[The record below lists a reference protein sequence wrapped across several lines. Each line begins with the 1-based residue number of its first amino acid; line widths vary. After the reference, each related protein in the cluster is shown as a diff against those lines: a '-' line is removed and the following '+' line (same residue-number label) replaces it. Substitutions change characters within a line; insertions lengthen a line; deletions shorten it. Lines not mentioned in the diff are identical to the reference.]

1 MLETF
6 TKYVFE
12 TTWSTETILFKWKI
26 DFVSKI
32 TKLNF
37 VDETIKSQRT

>member
-1 MLETF
+1 MLESLA
-6 TKYVFE
+6 KNVFKN
-12 TTWSTETILFKWKI
+12 TWSTETILFKWKI
-26 DFVSKI
+26 DFISKI